1 MNKQTFEYQLLARL
15 KQDCEFYL
23 NWGNGNSKYLWAD
36 NVPEQ
41 ITKMKELYSQLT
53 IKPEWLTLEQITQYE
68 HAMLNH
74 TPRALPLQ
82 EAIQ

>member
-15 KQDCEFYL
+15 KQDCDFFL
-23 NWGNGNSKYLWAD
+23 NWGNGNTKGLWAGS
-36 NVPEQ
+36 VSEQ
-41 ITKMKELYSQLT
+41 IEKMKELHSQLT
-53 IKPEWLTLEQITQYE
+53 IKPEWLTLKQITQYE

-82 EAIQ
+82 EVI